1 VSDTESTDLPDSRL
15 AEVVRRESGLIVAA
29 LTRDLRN
36 FDLAEEAVAEAVA
49 KALVGWRST
58 GVPDR
63 PGAWLTTVAR
73 RYAVDRLR
81 SPVSTRVVLTGDPDV
96 GPEPS
101 WSEPTS
107 AIRGDDRVAML
118 FGCCHPS
125 LAVEARLALTL
136 RAVLGVTTAQ
146 IAAAFLQ
153 PEPTI
158 AQRIVRAKRKI
169 VANGI
174 ALAVPDSDDLAARL
188 HDVLTVVLLAY
199 NARFLEPADPAPGP
213 HPRAD
218 RLTEDAIWLAGLIAT
233 ELPHEPEAM
242 GLLALLMLHESRAAA
257 RFDPHGR
264 LILLADQDRGRWDHP
279 TIARAERLLER
290 AALYRRPGRFQ
301 LMAAIAAC
309 HASAPSTEET
319 DWLQVLTLY
328 DLLLTHDPSPV
339 VRLNHAIALAEV
351 LGPEAGLSEL
361 DSLGDS
367 LAAYHLF
374 YAARADLLRR
384 CGRLDDA
391 RIADQRALDLT
402 TNAAERNLLTDRLTS
417 AL

>member
-1 VSDTESTDLPDSRL
+1 MSDTESTDLPDSRL

-81 SPVSTRVVLTGDPDV
+81 SPVSTRVVLTDDPDAA
-96 GPEPS
+96 PEPS

-136 RAVLGVTTAQ
+136 RAVLGLTTAQ
-146 IAAAFLQ
+146 IAAAFLL

-174 ALAVPDSDDLAARL
+174 ALAVPESDLAARL

-199 NARFLEPADPAPGP
+199 NARFLEPAHPAPGP

-233 ELPHEPEAM
+233 ELPLEPEAM

-279 TIARAERLLER
+279 TISRAERLLER
-290 AALYRRPGRFQ
+290 AALYRRPGRF
-301 LMAAIAAC
+301 
-309 HASAPSTEET
+309 H
-319 DWLQVLTLY
+319 
-328 DLLLTHDPSPV
+328 HGGHR
-339 VRLNHAIALAEV
+339 RL
-351 LGPEAGLSEL
+351 P
-361 DSLGDS
+361 
-367 LAAYHLF
+367 
-374 YAARADLLRR
+374 
-384 CGRLDDA
+384 C
-391 RIADQRALDLT
+391 QRAQHRGNRLAPGAHLVRPAPDPRPLPGGS
-402 TNAAERNLLTDRLTS
+402 AQPRHRVGRGARPRGWPERAGQPR
-417 AL
+417 